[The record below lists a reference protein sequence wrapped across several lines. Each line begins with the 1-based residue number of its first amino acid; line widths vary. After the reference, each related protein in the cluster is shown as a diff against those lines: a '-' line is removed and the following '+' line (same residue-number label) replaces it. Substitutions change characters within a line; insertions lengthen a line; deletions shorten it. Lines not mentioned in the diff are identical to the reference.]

1 MMRAE
6 AVQARW
12 AVAALAA
19 IGTAIA
25 FAFAAPAPADAARC
39 FGKKPTIV
47 GTDRSEKIVGT
58 RKTDVI

>member
-19 IGTAIA
+19 IGTAI
-25 FAFAAPAPADAARC
+25 AFAAPAPADAARC